1 MSKLSIVVPCY
12 NEEESIPLFYPAV
25 EKVVR
30 QMNDLQ
36 IEYWFV
42 NDGSSDNSLV
52 EMRKLHEQNPERV
65 HYVSFSRNFGKEAGL
80 YAGLQ
85 AATGDYVVV
94 MDVDLQDPPE
104 FLPQMYELLQ
114 TGEYDCI
121 GTRRVDR
128 TGEAKF
134 KSFLSDQFYHVINRI
149 SQTNIVPGARDY
161 RMMTRQMVDAV
172 LSLKEYNRF
181 SKGIFSWVGF
191 KTKYLDYHNVERVA
205 GETDWST
212 WKLFKYAMDGI
223 TDFSQAPLSIAVW
236 LGTTSFV
243 LSIIGLLFVIIR
255 RIVEPGSSVFGWAS
269 LISSYYSA
277 DSNCYALEF
286 LVSTLVVSIC
296 RSSKDQSILL
306 RKRNNDKTKKP
317 AVLVS
322 RTINCRD
329 FNLGLH

>member
-30 QMNDLQ
+30 QMSDLQ

-42 NDGSSDNSLV
+42 NDGSSDNSLT
-52 EMRKLHEQNPERV
+52 EMRRLHEQDPEHV

-104 FLPQMYELLQ
+104 FLPQMYKLIK

-236 LGTTSFV
+236 LGTTSFT

-255 RIVEPGSSVFGWAS
+255 RIVEPDSSAFGWAS
-269 LISSYYSA
+269 LI
-277 DSNCYALEF
+277 C
-286 LVSTLVVSIC
+286 I
-296 RSSKDQSILL
+296 ILL
-306 RKRNNDKTKKP
+306 FGGLQLLCIGIVGKYIGRIYMQVKQRPIYIIKEKK
-317 AVLVS
+317 
-322 RTINCRD
+322 
-329 FNLGLH
+329 

>member
-25 EKVVR
+25 EIVVR

-42 NDGSSDNSLV
+42 NDGSSDNSLA

-65 HYVSFSRNFGKEAGL
+65 HYISFSRNFGKEAGL

-85 AATGDYVVV
+85 AATGDYIVV

-104 FLPQMYELLQ
+104 FLPKMYELLQ

-128 TGEAKF
+128 AGEAKF
-134 KSFLSDQFYHVINRI
+134 KSFLSTQFYHVINRL

-205 GETDWST
+205 GKTDWST
-212 WKLFKYAMDGI
+212 WKLFKYAFDGI
-223 TDFSQAPLSIAVW
+223 ADFSQVPLSIAVW

-269 LISSYYSA
+269 M
-277 DSNCYALEF
+277 
-286 LVSTLVVSIC
+286 IC
-296 RSSKDQSILL
+296 IILL
-306 RKRNNDKTKKP
+306 LGGLQLLCIGILGKYIGRIYLQVKQRPIYIIKEKK
-317 AVLVS
+317 
-322 RTINCRD
+322 
-329 FNLGLH
+329 

>member
-12 NEEESIPLFYPAV
+12 NEDESIPLFYPAV

-30 QMNDLQ
+30 QINDLQ

-42 NDGSSDNSLV
+42 NDGSSDNSLT
-52 EMRKLHEQNPERV
+52 EMRKLHEQNPKRV

-134 KSFLSDQFYHVINRI
+134 KSFLSTQFYHVINRL

-161 RMMTRQMVDAV
+161 RMMTRQMVNAV

-205 GETDWST
+205 GRTDWST
-212 WKLFKYAMDGI
+212 WKLFKYAFDGI
-223 TDFSQAPLSIAVW
+223 ADFSQVPLSIAVW

-255 RIVEPGSSVFGWAS
+255 RIVEPSSSVFGWAS
-269 LISSYYSA
+269 M
-277 DSNCYALEF
+277 
-286 LVSTLVVSIC
+286 IC
-296 RSSKDQSILL
+296 IILL
-306 RKRNNDKTKKP
+306 LGGLQLLCIGILGKYIGRIYLQVKQRPIYIIKEKK
-317 AVLVS
+317 
-322 RTINCRD
+322 
-329 FNLGLH
+329 

>member
-1 MSKLSIVVPCY
+1 MKKLSIVVPCY

-30 QMNDLQ
+30 QMNDLR

-42 NDGSSDNSLV
+42 NDGSSDNSLA
-52 EMRKLHEQNPERV
+52 EMCKLHEQHPERV

-85 AATGDYVVV
+85 ATTGDYIVV

-104 FLPQMYELLQ
+104 FLPQMYELIK

-128 TGEAKF
+128 TGEARF
-134 KSFLSDQFYHVINRI
+134 KSFLSDQFYRVINHI
-149 SQTNIVPGARDY
+149 SQTSIVPGARDY

-172 LSLKEYNRF
+172 LTLKEYNRF

-191 KTKYLDYHNVERVA
+191 KTKYLDYHNVERAA
-205 GETDWST
+205 GTTDWST
-212 WKLFKYAMDGI
+212 WKLFKYAFDGI
-223 TDFSQAPLSIAVW
+223 ADFSQVPLSIAVW

-255 RIVEPGSSVFGWAS
+255 RIVEPNSSVFGWAS
-269 LISSYYSA
+269 LI
-277 DSNCYALEF
+277 C
-286 LVSTLVVSIC
+286 I
-296 RSSKDQSILL
+296 ILL
-306 RKRNNDKTKKP
+306 LGGLQLLCIGILGKYIGRIYLQVKQRPIYIIKEKK
-317 AVLVS
+317 
-322 RTINCRD
+322 
-329 FNLGLH
+329 

>member
-65 HYVSFSRNFGKEAGL
+65 HYISFSRNFGKEAGL

-85 AATGDYVVV
+85 AATGDYIVV

-104 FLPQMYELLQ
+104 FLPKMYELLQ

-128 TGEAKF
+128 AGEAKF
-134 KSFLSDQFYHVINRI
+134 KSFLSTQFYHIINRL

-205 GETDWST
+205 GKTDWST

-269 LISSYYSA
+269 M
-277 DSNCYALEF
+277 
-286 LVSTLVVSIC
+286 IC
-296 RSSKDQSILL
+296 IILL
-306 RKRNNDKTKKP
+306 LGGLQLLCIGILGKYIGRIYLQVKQRPIYIIKEKK
-317 AVLVS
+317 
-322 RTINCRD
+322 
-329 FNLGLH
+329 

>member
-1 MSKLSIVVPCY
+1 MKKLSIVVPCY

-25 EKVVR
+25 EKVVS
-30 QMNDLQ
+30 QMNDLK

-42 NDGSSDNSLV
+42 NDGSSDNSLA
-52 EMRKLHEQNPERV
+52 EMRKLHEQDPERV

-85 AATGDYVVV
+85 TATGDYVVI

-104 FLPQMYELLQ
+104 FLPQMYELIK

-128 TGEAKF
+128 TGEARF
-134 KSFLSDQFYHVINRI
+134 KSFLSDQFYRVINRI
-149 SQTNIVPGARDY
+149 SQTSIVPGARDY

-172 LSLKEYNRF
+172 LTLKEYNRF

-191 KTKYLDYHNVERVA
+191 KTKYLDYHNVERAA
-205 GETDWST
+205 GTTDWST
-212 WKLFKYAMDGI
+212 WKLFKYAFDGI
-223 TDFSQAPLSIAVW
+223 ADFSQVPLSIAVW

-255 RIVEPGSSVFGWAS
+255 RIVEPNSSVFGWAS
-269 LISSYYSA
+269 LI
-277 DSNCYALEF
+277 C
-286 LVSTLVVSIC
+286 I
-296 RSSKDQSILL
+296 ILL
-306 RKRNNDKTKKP
+306 LGGLQLLCIGILGKYIGRIYLQVKQRPIYIIKEKK
-317 AVLVS
+317 
-322 RTINCRD
+322 
-329 FNLGLH
+329 

>member
-1 MSKLSIVVPCY
+1 MKKLSIVVPCY

-25 EKVVR
+25 EKVVS
-30 QMNDLQ
+30 QMNDLK

-42 NDGSSDNSLV
+42 NDGSSDNSLA
-52 EMRKLHEQNPERV
+52 EMRKLHEQDPERV

-85 AATGDYVVV
+85 TATGDYVVI

-104 FLPQMYELLQ
+104 FLPQMYELIK

-128 TGEAKF
+128 TGEARF
-134 KSFLSDQFYHVINRI
+134 KSFLSDQFYRVINRI
-149 SQTNIVPGARDY
+149 SQTSIVPGARDY

-172 LSLKEYNRF
+172 LTLKEYNRF

-191 KTKYLDYHNVERVA
+191 KTKYLDYHNVERAA
-205 GETDWST
+205 GTTDWST
-212 WKLFKYAMDGI
+212 WKLFKYAFDGI
-223 TDFSQAPLSIAVW
+223 ADFSQVPLSIAVW

-255 RIVEPGSSVFGWAS
+255 RIVEPNSSVFGWAS
-269 LISSYYSA
+269 LI
-277 DSNCYALEF
+277 C
-286 LVSTLVVSIC
+286 I
-296 RSSKDQSILL
+296 ILL
-306 RKRNNDKTKKP
+306 LGGLQLLCIGIVGKYIGRIYMQVKQRPIYIIKEKK
-317 AVLVS
+317 
-322 RTINCRD
+322 
-329 FNLGLH
+329 

>member
-1 MSKLSIVVPCY
+1 MKKLSIVVPCY

-25 EKVVR
+25 EKVVS
-30 QMNDLQ
+30 QMNDLK

-42 NDGSSDNSLV
+42 NDGSSDNSLA
-52 EMRKLHEQNPERV
+52 EMRKLHEQDPERV

-85 AATGDYVVV
+85 TVTGDYVVV

-104 FLPQMYELLQ
+104 FLPQMHELIK

-128 TGEAKF
+128 TGEARF
-134 KSFLSDQFYHVINRI
+134 KSFLSDQFYRVINRI
-149 SQTNIVPGARDY
+149 SQTSIVPGARDY

-191 KTKYLDYHNVERVA
+191 KTKYLDYHNVERAA
-205 GETDWST
+205 GTTDWST
-212 WKLFKYAMDGI
+212 WKLFKYAFDGI
-223 TDFSQAPLSIAVW
+223 ADFSQVPLSIAVW

-255 RIVEPGSSVFGWAS
+255 RIVEPNSSVFGWAS
-269 LISSYYSA
+269 LI
-277 DSNCYALEF
+277 C
-286 LVSTLVVSIC
+286 I
-296 RSSKDQSILL
+296 ILL
-306 RKRNNDKTKKP
+306 LGGLQLLCIGILGKYIGRIYLQVKQRPIYIIKEKK
-317 AVLVS
+317 
-322 RTINCRD
+322 
-329 FNLGLH
+329 

>member
-161 RMMTRQMVDAV
+161 RMMTRQMVNAV

-191 KTKYLDYHNVERVA
+191 KTKYLDYHNIERVA
-205 GETDWST
+205 GKTDWST
-212 WKLFKYAMDGI
+212 WKLFKYAFDGI
-223 TDFSQAPLSIAVW
+223 ADFSQVPLSIAVW

-255 RIVEPGSSVFGWAS
+255 RIAEPGSSVFGWAS
-269 LISSYYSA
+269 M
-277 DSNCYALEF
+277 
-286 LVSTLVVSIC
+286 IC
-296 RSSKDQSILL
+296 IILL
-306 RKRNNDKTKKP
+306 LGGLQLLCIGILGKYIGRIYLQVKQRPIYIIKEKK
-317 AVLVS
+317 
-322 RTINCRD
+322 
-329 FNLGLH
+329 